1 MHSAALAVNQIDSSK
16 FIEYS
21 YLLME
26 NQQHFFDV
34 NCWHKSI
41 HEIYSDLIKL
51 ASTIG
56 VDSVKMGDLL
66 NLDTNVADKNA
77 GHKITPMLK
86 QHIKACFINIDCE
99 T

>member
-26 NQQHFFDV
+26 NQQHYFDL
-34 NCWHKSI
+34 NCWYKSA
-41 HEIYSDLIKL
+41 HEIYADLIKL

-66 NLDTNVADKNA
+66 SLDTNVADKNA

-86 QHIKACFINIDCE
+86 QHIKACFIDLDCE